1 MRKWLNVSL
10 GLVMTVICSLTMV
23 LPADAAELPGVS
35 VPVTISLSGT
45 LPYPAEDYTVV
56 LKADDPA
63 YPMPEGAVDGAYSLI
78 ITGED
83 TENFPTITYDR
94 VGIYT
99 YTVYQVAG
107 TNQKC
112 TYDDTV
118 YSLTV
123 TISNKE
129 DYSGLEATAVL
140 YPDSDG
146 GKLPGAG
153 FKNKY
158 KVESSSQSSPDEED
172 EPEVYPYIP
181 GTTTPTKTG
190 DSANMALWTALLIA
204 ALAAGICIVGNH
216 IKRRNSK

>member
-1 MRKWLNVSL
+1 MRKWLKVFL
-10 GLVMTVICSLTMV
+10 ALVMIVICSTTMIM
-23 LPADAAELPGVS
+23 PAYAEELPGVS

-45 LPYPAEDYTVV
+45 LPYPAEDYMVV
-56 LKADDPA
+56 LKADDSA
-63 YPMPEGAVDGAYSLI
+63 YPMPEGSVDGAYSLT

-140 YPDSDG
+140 YPDSG
-146 GKLPGAG
+146 GDKLPGAE
-153 FKNKY
+153 FANKY
-158 KVESSSQSSPDEED
+158 KVDPPSD
-172 EPEVYPYIP
+172 
-181 GTTTPTKTG
+181 TPKTG
-190 DSANMALWTALLIA
+190 DESSPLLYAVLTAVSM
-204 ALAAGICIVGNH
+204 GMIVTLFLTR
-216 IKRRNSK
+216 KSKKSEV

>member
-1 MRKWLNVSL
+1 MRKWLNVFL
-10 GLVMTVICSLTMV
+10 ALVMTVICSTTMI
-23 LPADAAELPGVS
+23 LPAYAAELPGVS

-56 LKADDPA
+56 LKADDSA
-63 YPMPEGAVDGAYSLI
+63 YPMPEGSVDGAYSLT
-78 ITGED
+78 ITGEN

-146 GKLPGAG
+146 DKLPAAE
-153 FKNKY
+153 FANKY
-158 KVESSSQSSPDEED
+158 KVDPPSD
-172 EPEVYPYIP
+172 
-181 GTTTPTKTG
+181 TPKTG
-190 DSANMALWTALLIA
+190 DESSPLLYAVLIA
-204 ALAAGICIVGNH
+204 VSMGVIVALFLTR
-216 IKRRNSK
+216 KSKKSEE

>member
-1 MRKWLNVSL
+1 MRKWLNVFL
-10 GLVMTVICSLTMV
+10 ALVMTVICSMTMI
-23 LPADAAELPGVS
+23 LPAYAAELPGVS

-56 LKADDPA
+56 LKADDSA
-63 YPMPEGAVDGAYSLI
+63 YPMPEGSVDGVYSLT

-146 GKLPGAG
+146 DKLPAAE
-153 FKNKY
+153 FANKY
-158 KVESSSQSSPDEED
+158 KVDPPSD
-172 EPEVYPYIP
+172 
-181 GTTTPTKTG
+181 TPKTG
-190 DSANMALWTALLIA
+190 DESSPLLYAVLIA
-204 ALAAGICIVGNH
+204 VSMGVIVALFLTR
-216 IKRRNSK
+216 KSKKSEE

>member
-1 MRKWLNVSL
+1 MKKRLNVFL
-10 GLVMTVICSLTMV
+10 ALVMTVMCSMTMV
-23 LPADAAELPGVS
+23 LPAYAAELPGVS

-45 LPYPAEDYTVV
+45 LPNPAEEYTVV
-56 LKADDPA
+56 LKADDA
-63 YPMPEGAVDGAYSLI
+63 EYPMPDGSVDGAYSLT

-99 YTVYQVAG
+99 YTVYQVTG

-146 GKLPGAG
+146 DKLPGAE
-153 FKNKY
+153 FANKY
-158 KVESSSQSSPDEED
+158 KVAPPSD
-172 EPEVYPYIP
+172 
-181 GTTTPTKTG
+181 TPKTG
-190 DSANMALWTALLIA
+190 DESSPLLYA
-204 ALAAGICIVGNH
+204 VLIVVSMGV
-216 IKRRNSK
+216 IVTLFLTRKSKKSEE

>member
-1 MRKWLNVSL
+1 MRKWLNVFL
-10 GLVMTVICSLTMV
+10 ALVMTVICSTTMI
-23 LPADAAELPGVS
+23 LPAYAAELPGVS

-45 LPYPAEDYTVV
+45 LPYPAEDYMVV
-56 LKADDPA
+56 LKADDSA
-63 YPMPEGAVDGAYSLI
+63 YPMPEGSVDGVYSLT

-107 TNQKC
+107 SNKKC

-118 YSLTV
+118 YALTV

-129 DYSGLEATAVL
+129 DFSGLEATAVL

-146 GKLPGAG
+146 EKMPGAE
-153 FKNKY
+153 FENKY
-158 KVESSSQSSPDEED
+158 KVEPPSD
-172 EPEVYPYIP
+172 
-181 GTTTPTKTG
+181 TPKTG
-190 DSANMALWTALLIA
+190 DESSPLLYA
-204 ALAAGICIVGNH
+204 VLIVVSMGV
-216 IKRRNSK
+216 IVTLFLTRKSKKSEE

>member
-1 MRKWLNVSL
+1 MRKWLNVFL
-10 GLVMTVICSLTMV
+10 ALVMTVMCGTTLV
-23 LPADAAELPGVS
+23 LPAYAAALPGVS

-56 LKADDPA
+56 LKADDST
-63 YPMPEGAVDGAYSLI
+63 YPMPEGSVDGAYSLT

-83 TENFPTITYDR
+83 TESFPTITYDR
-94 VGIYT
+94 VGVYT

-146 GKLPGAG
+146 DKLPGAE
-153 FKNKY
+153 FANKY
-158 KVESSSQSSPDEED
+158 RVDPPSD
-172 EPEVYPYIP
+172 
-181 GTTTPTKTG
+181 TPKTG
-190 DSANMALWTALLIA
+190 DESSPLLYA
-204 ALAAGICIVGNH
+204 VLIVVSMGV
-216 IKRRNSK
+216 IVTLFLTRKSKKSEE

>member
-1 MRKWLNVSL
+1 MRKWLNVFL
-10 GLVMTVICSLTMV
+10 ALVMTVICSTTMIM
-23 LPADAAELPGVS
+23 PAYAEELPGVS

-45 LPYPAEDYTVV
+45 LPYPAEDYVVV
-56 LKADDPA
+56 LKADDSA
-63 YPMPEGAVDGAYSLI
+63 YPMPEGSVDGAYSLT

-118 YSLTV
+118 YTLMV

-140 YPDSDG
+140 YPDSEGD
-146 GKLPGAG
+146 KLPGAE
-153 FKNKY
+153 FDNEYEIVK
-158 KVESSSQSSPDEED
+158 P
-172 EPEVYPYIP
+172 
-181 GTTTPTKTG
+181 TPTDPDSPKTG
-190 DSANMALWTALLIA
+190 DESTPVLYAVLIA
-204 ALAAGICIVGNH
+204 VSLGVIVCLFLTR
-216 IKRRNSK
+216 KSQKAEE

>member
-1 MRKWLNVSL
+1 MRKWLNVFL
-10 GLVMTVICSLTMV
+10 ALVMTVICSTTMI
-23 LPADAAELPGVS
+23 LPAYAAEQPGVS
-35 VPVTISLSGT
+35 VPVTIFLSGT

-56 LKADDPA
+56 LKADDSA
-63 YPMPEGAVDGAYSLI
+63 YPMPEGSVDGVYSLT
-78 ITGED
+78 ITGGD

-118 YSLTV
+118 YSLMV

-140 YPDSDG
+140 YPDFDG
-146 GKLPGAG
+146 DKLPGAE
-153 FKNKY
+153 FANEY
-158 KVESSSQSSPDEED
+158 KVDPPSD
-172 EPEVYPYIP
+172 
-181 GTTTPTKTG
+181 TPKTG
-190 DSANMALWTALLIA
+190 DESSPLLYAVLIA
-204 ALAAGICIVGNH
+204 VSMGVIVALFLTR
-216 IKRRNSK
+216 KRKKSEE